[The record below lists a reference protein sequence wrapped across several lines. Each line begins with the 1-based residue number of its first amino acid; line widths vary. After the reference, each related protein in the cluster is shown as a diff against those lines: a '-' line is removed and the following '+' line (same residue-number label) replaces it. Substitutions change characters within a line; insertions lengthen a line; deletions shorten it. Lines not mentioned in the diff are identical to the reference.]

1 MRRELALIAAVLA
14 VATPMAVRHAAAIEP
29 MGAGEFNV
37 KAKVDLKSLDRADFI
52 AVLTPVAQSEGG
64 SELVFY
70 DFADTLCDLLAKE
83 SQSFTAKT
91 GIKVKHV
98 CVDGDTASQQL
109 IAAQASGSKPPADVF
124 FGPNNNMRALTKAGI
139 VANLPL
145 VAVVPEAK
153 DLDKEAA
160 VRSRG
165 FDHGGTVL
173 PFHRN
178 QTVIA
183 YDSAKIAQP
192 PSGLVEI
199 FDYAKAHDL
208 KVAVT
213 NPTKGGS
220 GSGFVESA
228 LLALA
233 PECKTDLYDF
243 SLSEAQAKAVAER
256 CMPKVVAFFKE
267 RQGLIDYT
275 NGNENSIQE
284 ISNGVVGFATVWE
297 DDLYTLAAKGMVPKT
312 VKPMLLASGEVGDG
326 DGLFVL
332 SSTDKVEAA
341 LLYVNFLMGDQV
353 QIDKLEQ
360 TGSRTARLDLQT
372 AGKIPD
378 RLAVYLVPDQ
388 LYHERTRARI
398 NGLISDAAADI
409 FVAQVIAQ

>member
-1 MRRELALIAAVLA
+1 MRKDLGLYAALILSSSLLA
-14 VATPMAVRHAAAIEP
+14 GSAGAIEP
-29 MGAGEFNV
+29 LGGSDFNV
-37 KAKVDLKSLDRADFI
+37 KAKVDLKTLDRSNFI
-52 AVLTPVAQSEGG
+52 AVLTPVAKGEGA

-83 SQSFTAKT
+83 SQGFTDQT

-98 CVDGDTASQQL
+98 CVDGDTATQQI
-109 IAAQASGSKPPADVF
+109 IAAEQSGSKPPVDVF
-124 FGPNNNMRALTKAGI
+124 FGPNNSMRAMTKAGAI
-139 VANLPL
+139 ANLPL
-145 VAVVPEAK
+145 VTLVPQAQ
-153 DLDKEAA
+153 DLDQEAA
-160 VRSRG
+160 LRSRG
-165 FDHGGTVL
+165 FQHGGTVI

-183 YDSAKIAQP
+183 YDSAKIAEP

-220 GSGFVESA
+220 GSGFIESA

-233 PECKTDLYDF
+233 PECKNDLYDF
-243 SLSEAQAKAVAER
+243 SLTEDQAKA
-256 CMPKVVAFFKE
+256 AFFKE
-267 RQGLIDYT
+267 RQGIIDYT

-284 ISNGVVGFATVWE
+284 IANGVVGFATVWE

-312 VKPMLLASGEVGDG
+312 VKPMLLSSGEVGDG
-326 DGLFVL
+326 DGVFVL
-332 SSTDKVEAA
+332 SSTDRVEAA
-341 LLYVNFLMGDQV
+341 LLYVNFLMSDQV

-378 RLAVYLVPDQ
+378 RLATYLVPDQ
-388 LYHERTRARI
+388 LYHERTRPRI
-398 NGLISDAAADI
+398 NGQISDAAADI

>member
-1 MRRELALIAAVLA
+1 MRRELALIAAILA
-14 VATPMAVRHAAAIEP
+14 ITTPVVVREAAAIEP

-37 KAKVDLKSLDRADFI
+37 KSKLDLKSLDRADFI
-52 AVLTPVAQSEGG
+52 ALLTPVGQSEGA

-83 SQSFTAKT
+83 SQSFTART

-109 IAAQASGSKPPADVF
+109 IAAQTARSKPPADVF
-124 FGPNNNMRALTKAGI
+124 FGPNNDMRALTKAGI

-145 VAVVPEAK
+145 VSVVPEAK
-153 DLDKEAA
+153 DLDQEAA
-160 VRSRG
+160 LRSRG
-165 FDHGGTVL
+165 FEHGGTVL

-183 YDSAKIAQP
+183 YDSARIAAP

-220 GSGFVESA
+220 GSGFIESA

-256 CMPKVVAFFKE
+256 CMPKVIAFFKE
-267 RQGLIDYT
+267 RRGLI
-275 NGNENSIQE
+275 QR
-284 ISNGVVGFATVWE
+284 
-297 DDLYTLAAKGMVPKT
+297 
-312 VKPMLLASGEVGDG
+312 
-326 DGLFVL
+326 
-332 SSTDKVEAA
+332 
-341 LLYVNFLMGDQV
+341 Q
-353 QIDKLEQ
+353 
-360 TGSRTARLDLQT
+360 
-372 AGKIPD
+372 
-378 RLAVYLVPDQ
+378 
-388 LYHERTRARI
+388 
-398 NGLISDAAADI
+398 
-409 FVAQVIAQ
+409 